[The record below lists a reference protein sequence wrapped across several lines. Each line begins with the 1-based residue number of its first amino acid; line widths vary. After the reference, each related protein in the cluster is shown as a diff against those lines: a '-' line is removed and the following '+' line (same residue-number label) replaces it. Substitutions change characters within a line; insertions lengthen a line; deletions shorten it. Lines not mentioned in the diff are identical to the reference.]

1 MSLVTGGILDSM
13 NKIHGRKWHPI
24 ILRIANGYK
33 TIGKIE
39 LAERRDGASLWNGQ
53 YKWEK
58 VLFKNHMICFL

>member
-33 TIGKIE
+33 TIGKIGTGRKE
-39 LAERRDGASLWNGQ
+39 GWCISMEWT
-53 YKWEK
+53 
-58 VLFKNHMICFL
+58 I